1 MHYFGMST
9 YQFIPYHANAVH
21 QQTHIRILKPF
32 EDSEPM
38 GLKVD
43 IANCCC
49 LCMSESSSSVMFSFL
64 SGVSPS

>member
-1 MHYFGMST
+1 MHYVGMST

-21 QQTHIRILKPF
+21 QQTHIPF

-38 GLKVD
+38 ELKVD
-43 IANCCC
+43 IASCCC
-49 LCMSESSSSVMFSFL
+49 LCMSESGSSVMFYFL